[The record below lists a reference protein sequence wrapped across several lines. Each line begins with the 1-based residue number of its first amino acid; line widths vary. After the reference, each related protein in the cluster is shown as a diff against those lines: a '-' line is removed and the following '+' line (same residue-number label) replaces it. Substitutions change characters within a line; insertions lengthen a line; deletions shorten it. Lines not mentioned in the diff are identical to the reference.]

1 MKYNYI
7 LLLALIF
14 LGCKKSISEADKKLA
29 VELNNKAIDYRM
41 NNDLENA
48 KKYFIKSLEIDP
60 TDFSVRHQ
68 LIGIYTEQDSLSKAF
83 EILDKIPSEQKNS
96 QNFYQTKGN
105 LYDYSKQKN
114 KAIENYK
121 KALELTELPK
131 SLNKELDLND
141 LLNYAMLETLSGKK
155 EQAVNRL
162 NKALKLDWLTENN
175 REYLESFRNEFE
187 FYQGGGNAEF
197 DSEDRLYIKT
207 TNADSLISIL
217 KNNHINVS
225 GSVSVSNNN
234 FKNDTTE
241 LFVSKKYADAI
252 YKLGIKVYSDKTEI
266 IKVSDSN

>member
-7 LLLALIF
+7 LFLVFMLI
-14 LGCKKSISEADKKLA
+14 GCKKSISEADKKQV
-29 VELNNKAIDYRM
+29 VELNNKAVEYRM
-41 NNDLENA
+41 NNDLEKA
-48 KKYFIKSLEIDP
+48 KEHLAKALEIDP

-96 QNFYQTKGN
+96 QNFYQTKAN

-162 NKALKLDWLTENN
+162 NKALKLDWLTDNN

-187 FYQGGGNAEF
+187 FYQGGGSAEF

-217 KNNHINVS
+217 KKHHINVS
-225 GSVSVSNNN
+225 GSVSVSGSS

-241 LFVSKKYADAI
+241 LFVSKKYIEAI
-252 YKLGIKVYSDKTEI
+252 NKLGIKVFNRETI
-266 IKVSDSN
+266 NISDSN